1 MDESKNKTMGKKSRK
16 NPPGF
21 CGACDYDVLMPFS
34 VLHLL
39 YFFCARS
46 LVFIHMG
53 SWTGAGYMYISE
65 TGLTLS
71 VECLACF
78 SSGYGSNSSSGSSGS
93 SAPSFSAQ
101 RPLDLSDI
109 SSACCFCRMFTVPH
123 THIRFWVWKF
133 PWGANGRELKSQL
146 LVGWNLY
153 LCGGCSAA
161 ILYLESSF
169 RFPATYHRSS
179 C

>member
-1 MDESKNKTMGKKSRK
+1 MAWPSKNHPTAIHKHILRDLTPFWSGLFFPFEPSAMDESKNKTMGKKSRK

-123 THIRFWVWKF
+123 THIRFWV
-133 PWGANGRELKSQL
+133 
-146 LVGWNLY
+146 
-153 LCGGCSAA
+153 
-161 ILYLESSF
+161 
-169 RFPATYHRSS
+169 
-179 C
+179 